1 MIEIALSGLIGLCF
15 LVALVFIRRYE
26 SLRRKGVDKGI
37 WVNTYIFDTL
47 PSVFPTLGIF
57 CTALGITLGLW
68 NFDTRDIQSSIP
80 GLLAGL
86 RLAFV
91 ATMLGIAGLLVF
103 SKYTEIVR
111 HRLDL
116 HTGLSGLSPEQEIFG
131 RIHQELAAMNA
142 RSVLNVGQD
151 LAFRD
156 RMLGS
161 MEVLVRGLN
170 ENILS
175 PDNNPKEFQKQ
186 LIALVAGM
194 SQAINGPVFQL
205 QTGIKS
211 SLDQLAETNRVSTER
226 SDAQRAA
233 ENALIARRFEEF
245 GVQLQKNNTESLVRV
260 MEGVVAQFNKQMN
273 DLIGGL
279 VDQNFAQL
287 RSSID
292 TLSSW
297 QRENKEQVATL
308 TDHFRSTTETHRVSS
323 EILRT
328 TAEAVRVLA
337 AEGGQLAE
345 ILRALKAVMVD
356 DRNLREL
363 GGSLSRT
370 VEVLERTTDK
380 FDSTTAKLN
389 DWVATERNFKESA
402 EVLISKLE
410 EFRDL
415 NGDVWDKYRAE
426 MRSAVEIVQT
436 TSQSLKA
443 DLEGVSDT
451 FYDQLNNTLAGL
463 DQCIQR
469 LVKAGTTAR

>member
-1 MIEIALSGLIGLCF
+1 MIEIILSSLIGLCF
-15 LVALVFIRRYE
+15 LAAFAFIRRYE
-26 SLRRKGVDKGI
+26 SLRREGVDKGI
-37 WVNTYIFDTL
+37 WANSYIFDTL

-68 NFDTRDIQSSIP
+68 HFDTRDIQSSIP
-80 GLLAGL
+80 GLLSGL
-86 RLAFV
+86 KLAFV
-91 ATMLGIAGLLVF
+91 ATMLGIAGLLIF

-116 HTGLSGLSPEQEIFG
+116 HRGVSGQSPEQEIFG
-131 RIHQELAAMNA
+131 RIHRELVAMNA
-142 RSVLNVGQD
+142 RPVPDAQQDREYQGQ
-151 LAFRD
+151 L
-156 RMLGS
+156 L
-161 MEVLVRGLN
+161 
-170 ENILS
+170 
-175 PDNNPKEFQKQ
+175 
-186 LIALVAGM
+186 ALVAVLSKSIEGPFHQT
-194 SQAINGPVFQL
+194 QA
-205 QTGIKS
+205 GIKET
-211 SLDQLAETNRVSTER
+211 LDQLLETVRTSAER
-226 SDAQRAA
+226 SDAQRAQ
-233 ENALIARRFEEF
+233 ENALIAQRFQEF
-245 GVQLQKNNTESLVRV
+245 GEQLQKNNTESLVRV

-297 QRENKEQVATL
+297 QKENKEQVASL
-308 TDHFRSTTETHRVSS
+308 TEHFRTTTETYRLSGEVLRSASESVRELVSD
-323 EILRT
+323 
-328 TAEAVRVLA
+328 
-337 AEGGQLAE
+337 GGRLAE
-345 ILRALKAVMVD
+345 IVEALKSIMID

-363 GGSLSRT
+363 FGSLSHT
-370 VEVLERTTDK
+370 VGVLDRTTDK

-389 DWVATERNFKESA
+389 DWVATERNFKEAA
-402 EVLISKLE
+402 EILIAKLE

-415 NGDVWDKYRAE
+415 NGDVWEKYRTE
-426 MRSAVEIVQT
+426 MRGAVEIVQT

-469 LVKAGTTAR
+469 LVKAGVSAR